1 MKVAHVITSL
11 DTGGAQIMLQ
21 QLLAATDRDRFEPV
35 VFSLTT
41 VGTVGKQLRQMGI
54 PVRALGMRA
63 SRPSPRRAALLAWQ
77 FRQEQPDLVQ
87 TWMHHGDLIGG
98 MAARLAGNIPVVWG
112 IHHTT
117 FDPALLKRRTRL
129 TLATCARLSHWVPD
143 RIVCCAETSRTVHAA
158 RGYDASKMLV
168 IPNGFDLTR
177 FQPDPTAREA
187 IRTELGLAPETPL
200 IGLIARFDPQ
210 KDQRNFVQAAGL
222 LAAMRPDVHFVLC
235 GDEID
240 WHNPALAEWVAIAG
254 IHDRCHLLGR
264 RTDTPRIQAALD
276 IGTIAS
282 SWGEAF
288 PLVIG
293 EAMASG
299 VPCVVTDIGD
309 SARLVGD
316 TGVVVPPR
324 DAPALA
330 AAWQQLLALSPAD
343 RQLRGAAARQR
354 IIDHYNLTDIAHRY
368 ERLYQDV
375 LQARREEKTR
385 PARPL
390 SPRLDRTPDG
400 GAER

>member
-1 MKVAHVITSL
+1 MKIVHVITSL
-11 DTGGAQIMLQ
+11 DTGGAQVMLQ
-21 QLLAATDRDRFEPV
+21 QLLASMDRSRFEPTV
-35 VFSLTT
+35 IALTS
-41 VGTVGKQLRQMGI
+41 VGPVGDRLRAMGI
-54 PVRALGMRA
+54 PTSALGMRRGVA
-63 SRPSPRRAALLAWQ
+63 TPHMVGKLAWQ
-77 FRQEQPDLVQ
+77 LRNERPDLVQ
-87 TWMHHGDLIGG
+87 TWMHHSDLIGG

-129 TLATCARLSHWVPD
+129 TLATCARLSSWVPA

-158 RGYDASKMLV
+158 RGYDTSKMLV
-168 IPNGFDLTR
+168 IPNGFDVER
-177 FQPDPTAREA
+177 FQPDPAAHESVRA
-187 IRTELGLAPETPL
+187 ELGLAAETPL
-200 IGLIARFDPQ
+200 IGLVARFDPQ

-222 LAAMRPDVHFVLC
+222 LAAMRSEVHFLLC

-240 WHNPALAEWVAIAG
+240 WHNPALTEWIARAG
-254 IHDRCHLLGR
+254 MQQRCHLLGR

-282 SWGEAF
+282 YWGEAF

-316 TGVVVPPR
+316 TGLVVPPR

-330 AAWQQLLALSPAD
+330 AAWQRILSLSPAERD
-343 RQLRGAAARQR
+343 QRGRAARQR
-354 IIDHYNLTDIAHRY
+354 IIEHFNLPDIADRY
-368 ERLYQDV
+368 EQVYQEVIQAHSARYGERLPV
-375 LQARREEKTR
+375 
-385 PARPL
+385 P
-390 SPRLDRTPDG
+390 SRLGRSADG
-400 GAER
+400 GVKR